1 MANIKLKD
9 KNGTDVIYNNI
20 STLTVPT
27 DEDLTATFYE
37 TAPSNLQ
44 EKSVFDFLCVY
55 TYICSYA
62 AFVL

>member
-9 KNGTDVIYNNI
+9 KNGTDVIYNGI

-44 EKSVFDFLCVY
+44 EK
-55 TYICSYA
+55 A
-62 AFVL
+62 

>member
-9 KNGTDVIYNNI
+9 KNGIDIVYSDI

-44 EKSVFDFLCVY
+44 EK
-55 TYICSYA
+55 A
-62 AFVL
+62 

>member
-1 MANIKLKD
+1 MGCGEKRKQSYNKEHGGVIMANIKLKD
-9 KNGTDVIYNNI
+9 KNGIDIVYNDI

-44 EKSVFDFLCVY
+44 EK
-55 TYICSYA
+55 A
-62 AFVL
+62 